1 MDQKAANDLI
11 PLELAVQAVYARVYE
26 AEHRKADPGQ
36 LNEIAQAIAALVP
49 VFTYDKDPTSVRRL
63 SEQDLQKGLFRE
75 GGRIMIFPDGRAP
88 VRTLAVSGEALDI
101 VLRELSG
108 GLG

>member
-1 MDQKAANDLI
+1 
-11 PLELAVQAVYARVYE
+11 
-26 AEHRKADPGQ
+26 
-36 LNEIAQAIAALVP
+36 
-49 VFTYDKDPTSVRRL
+49 L

-101 VLRELSG
+101 VLREFSG
-108 GLG
+108 GSG